1 MSKYI
6 VKNCP
11 ALRGWV
17 CNEQFIRQDKMVDCQ
32 DCTDCLIKRVIE
44 AVKTEERTP
53 EELDAIKALDKYLCQ
68 SARHNMSM
76 MIQSMFEI
84 QEVEE

>member
-1 MSKYI
+1 MNKYI

-32 DCTDCLIKRVIE
+32 DCTDCLIKQVIE
-44 AVKTEERTP
+44 
-53 EELDAIKALDKYLCQ
+53 LCKDDMKPIREWREGDVVFVEYKKDVHLANDILQ
-68 SARHNMSM
+68 L
-76 MIQSMFEI
+76 FEI
-84 QEVEE
+84 EECE